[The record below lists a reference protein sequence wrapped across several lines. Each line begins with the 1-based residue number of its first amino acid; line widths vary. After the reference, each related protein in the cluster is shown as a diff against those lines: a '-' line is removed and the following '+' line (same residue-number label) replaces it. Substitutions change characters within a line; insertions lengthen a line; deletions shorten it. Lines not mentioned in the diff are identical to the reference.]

1 MGVCLTLWIHPL
13 LVFQESSWIFIFAV
27 GNFPGFEG
35 QTYMYIPH
43 HVLLVMLEVF
53 SIQAL

>member
-13 LVFQESSWIFIFAV
+13 LVFQDSSWIFIFAV

-35 QTYMYIPH
+35 QTYRYIPH